1 MCCILLR
8 GWEESHSRSQR
19 KIEAR
24 RKSLTQAYW
33 HFASTFVNT
42 CLSYYLIGECGC
54 ANDLWLD
61 TKVATQLSLA
71 IRRCEARQVQ
81 RHFALLIIK
90 TLFWIPKKSTYIE
103 YLWYVS
109 ASLTYSRHHLS
120 VDWFET
126 SSDCL
131 LILLVAYLER
141 PVQIICSCGLLWFLA
156 HQIRRSKM
164 APLSFCSPSTS
175 HTPIS
180 HPPWNF

>member
-1 MCCILLR
+1 MTFRIDVCECELFILPNRRMWMRKWFVARYQSYDPTLPR
-8 GWEESHSRSQR
+8 NRSLWS
-19 KIEAR
+19 ETGA
-24 RKSLTQAYW
+24 T
-33 HFASTFVNT
+33 TF
-42 CLSYYLIGECGC
+42 CSSYHKDAVL
-54 ANDLWLD
+54 N
-61 TKVATQLSLA
+61 
-71 IRRCEARQVQ
+71 
-81 RHFALLIIK
+81 
-90 TLFWIPKKSTYIE
+90 PKKSTYIE

-109 ASLTYSRHHLS
+109 ASLTYSRRPLS

-131 LILLVAYLER
+131 LILLVVYLER
-141 PVQIICSCGLLWFLA
+141 PVQIICSCGMLWFLA

>member
-19 KIEAR
+19 KIDAR
-24 RKSLTQAYW
+24 RKPLTQAYW
-33 HFASTFVNT
+33 HFASTYVNASF
-42 CLSYYLIGECGC
+42 SYYLIGECGC

-109 ASLTYSRHHLS
+109 ASFTYSRHPLS

-131 LILLVAYLER
+131 LILQVAYLER
-141 PVQIICSCGLLWFLA
+141 PVQIICSCGMLWFLA

-164 APLSFCSPSTS
+164 ALSSFCSPLTS

-180 HPPWNF
+180 HLQWNF

>member
-42 CLSYYLIGECGC
+42 CLSYYLIGECGS

-61 TKVATQLSLA
+61 TKVTTQLCLA
-71 IRRCEARQVQ
+71 IGRCKAKQVQ

-141 PVQIICSCGLLWFLA
+141 PVQIICSCGMLWFLA